1 MSRLLSL
8 LPLLFSLV
16 LSLPVSSAAQI
27 MVSEVRVT
35 RTAPGQTPNVVTFA
49 YGAMT
54 CNVLAAAIPTT
65 GALVSFDDL
74 YNAGRK
80 CYYVAPGNWSN
91 LPVGLQWSFTVAVM
105 SGDGQWSPESEPYVT
120 GRPNA
125 PSGFGIRPTFS
136 GVAMLGTIQQR
147 FPFAGLDVMSLA
159 LDDTKDLVHIGAL
172 NLTIP
177 GFSPRVGD
185 RVQVLVGRNGQ

>member
-1 MSRLLSL
+1 MFRPILSVLSVLL
-8 LPLLFSLV
+8 LV
-16 LSLPVSSAAQI
+16 LSLPVSSVAQI

-54 CNVLAAAIPTT
+54 CNVLPAAIPTT

-91 LPVGLQWSFTVAVM
+91 LPVGIQWSFTAAVM
-105 SGDGQWSPESEPYVT
+105 SGDGQWSSESDPYVT

-125 PSGFGIRPTFS
+125 PSGFGIRPTFT
-136 GVAMLGTIQQR
+136 GVVLLGTVEQR
-147 FPFAGLDVMSLA
+147 FPFAGLDVVRLA
-159 LDDTKDLVHIGAL
+159 LDDTRDAMHVGAL
-172 NLTIP
+172 SLTIP
-177 GFSPRVGD
+177 GFSPRQGD
-185 RVQVLVGRNGQ
+185 RVQIGIWR